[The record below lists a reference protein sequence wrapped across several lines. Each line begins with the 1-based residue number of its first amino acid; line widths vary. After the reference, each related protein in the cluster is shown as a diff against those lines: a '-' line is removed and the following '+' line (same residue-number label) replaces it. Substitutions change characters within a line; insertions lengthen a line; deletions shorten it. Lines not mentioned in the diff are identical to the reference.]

1 MQLYDKDSTDNLLA
15 AKLSDAPIDGS
26 IYGRKDGAWEAV
38 TGGTT
43 AASQLTNAAI
53 SANPTAGPSATEQV
67 LKYDGSLLVWGAP
80 VVASKTVTVIS
91 SNYTLQLS
99 DANNIIG
106 ATGSMYGITIWDDG
120 YLLIPTGTEVT
131 IVVQNLSSIT
141 VGLVGSGSNT
151 LNGTTGTYTIS
162 RYVTK
167 LVKVAA
173 DTWYID

>member
-15 AKLSDAPIDGS
+15 AKLDDAPNDGS
-26 IYGRKDGAWEAV
+26 MYGRKDGAWEAV

-43 AASQLTNAAI
+43 AASQLTNASI

-80 VVASKTVTVIS
+80 VVASKTVNVVS
-91 SNYTLQLS
+91 STYTLVAG
-99 DANNIIG
+99 DANNVLG
-106 ATGSMYGITIWDDG
+106 LTGSMYNLYIPADAA
-120 YLLIPTGTEVT
+120 LLFATGTEIT
-131 IVVQNLSSIT
+131 VVVENLSTIN
-141 VGLVGSGSNT
+141 VSGTGTNT
-151 LNGTTGTYTIS
+151 LNGTTGSYS
-162 RYVTK
+162 PARYVTK